1 MRITDHATSLCLPSL
16 VRLFESC
23 HTATRQPV
31 RATLESCKSRLER
44 HARQELSV
52 RSQLH
57 KLCLKCEQIQ
67 FPPSEGPYRSNE
79 VTYFKSM
86 ALLESSASSG
96 CHLCTLM
103 VHGLAR
109 SLTRS
114 SSLYDQPY
122 GVIRVCHGPENSE
135 PEVQIEYGAL
145 KQLWFLETSLVNSRP
160 YETTRRFFIL
170 RSLRTLIARSGSQK
184 FILGSHEYGRL
195 EPDDTEEVR
204 RSSSE
209 IVPLQSNPLNDRPFI
224 PHLSCIQR
232 CSKSIPER
240 YGGAWGRLQ
249 AVT

>member
-1 MRITDHATSLCLPSL
+1 MYTSESVTCPNVKSVHITLPACACLVWPDYSNHATRRLVLNQSVRPCVTICHIRSPLMNLTGCEIRFVLFGPGGRVTEWSLTPWS
-16 VRLFESC
+16 RE
-23 HTATRQPV
+23 
-31 RATLESCKSRLER
+31 SRLER

-67 FPPSEGPYRSNE
+67 FPPSEGSYRSNE

-122 GVIRVCHGPENSE
+122 GVIRVCYGPEYSE
-135 PEVQIEYGAL
+135 PEVQIEYGGVKATL
-145 KQLWFLETSLVNSRP
+145 VLGDVPAQLSSVPNHASL
-160 YETTRRFFIL
+160 FIL
-170 RSLRTLIARSGSQK
+170 RSLRTLTPGIIR
-184 FILGSHEYGRL
+184 
-195 EPDDTEEVR
+195 
-204 RSSSE
+204 
-209 IVPLQSNPLNDRPFI
+209 
-224 PHLSCIQR
+224 
-232 CSKSIPER
+232 
-240 YGGAWGRLQ
+240 
-249 AVT
+249 